1 MSTSAQL
8 MAVMSE
14 KLLKTQ
20 GDSDSVI
27 PDSDQEEK
35 LQSPYQKG
43 TPKSSIKPA
52 KRLRFSGK
60 NQVCYFQQGTKK
72 EMSPSITRN
81 TSISTHSI
89 LKNKESPILFRENK

>member
-8 MAVMSE
+8 MAVISE

-35 LQSPYQKG
+35 LQIPYQKG
-43 TPKSSIKPA
+43 TPNFSIKPP
-52 KRLRFSGK
+52 KRLRFSRK
-60 NQVCYFQQGTKK
+60 NQICYFQKGSISD
-72 EMSPSITRN
+72 MSPSTTRN
-81 TSISTHSI
+81 NSISTHSI